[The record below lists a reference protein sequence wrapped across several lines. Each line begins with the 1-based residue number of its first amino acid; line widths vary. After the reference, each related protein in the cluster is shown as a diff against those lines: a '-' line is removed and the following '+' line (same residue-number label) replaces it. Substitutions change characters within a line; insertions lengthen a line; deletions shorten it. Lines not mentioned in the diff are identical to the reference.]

1 MATQLAPTPV
11 VKGKMAAAIYKE
23 MQQKPTEAS
32 KRGAQI
38 LMQEFAKKVKQRC
51 LKNLQKGI
59 YRCQI
64 PFLAPKDSKVF
75 ERLKKDLDHNAGHKH
90 VVEPLFKKW
99 ERNQLRLYFDSSIA

>member
-38 LMQEFAKKVKQRC
+38 LMQEFAKKVK
-51 LKNLQKGI
+51 
-59 YRCQI
+59 
-64 PFLAPKDSKVF
+64 
-75 ERLKKDLDHNAGHKH
+75 
-90 VVEPLFKKW
+90 
-99 ERNQLRLYFDSSIA
+99 